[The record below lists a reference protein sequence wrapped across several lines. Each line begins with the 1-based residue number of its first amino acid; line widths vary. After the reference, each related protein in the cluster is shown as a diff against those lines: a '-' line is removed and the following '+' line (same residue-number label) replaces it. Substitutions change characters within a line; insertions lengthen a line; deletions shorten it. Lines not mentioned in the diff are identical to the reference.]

1 MDTRDHEAMTR
12 IIATRGGFGHREHV
26 ELAWTYLQMYP
37 PSRAAEAMVAAIRRL
52 SHEHGAERKFHET
65 ITRAWLHC
73 VAVHAQR
80 WGATDFDTFL
90 GRNPELLD
98 RTLLGHFYSPEL
110 IASDDARAAWSDPD
124 LRQLP
129 ALV

>member
-1 MDTRDHEAMTR
+1 MVLTR
-12 IIATRGGFGHREHV
+12 IVEARGGFGHREHV

-37 PSRAAEAMVAAIRRL
+37 AERAAEAMVAAIRHL
-52 SHEHGAERKFHET
+52 AEAHGEGGKYHET

-73 VAVHAQR
+73 VAVHDQR
-80 WGATDFDTFL
+80 WGAPDFDTFL
-90 GRNPELLD
+90 ERNPDLLD

-110 IASDDARAAWSDPD
+110 IGSDRARAAWREPD
-124 LRQLP
+124 LHELP